1 MARSGK
7 SDTPTSLPAAAIS
20 STHGLR
26 PEDQQTYRE
35 RTPRPLVQTPW
46 PIQPRS
52 QQVPVVRSRQ
62 RVPPRE
68 PARPLAQRSQ
78 PGQTLDL
85 DNAHIAEDA
94 PASPRAHVRT
104 RRPTPVPE
112 PSVGTAD
119 TPSLWWGVHL
129 ACSLEVLNA
138 GNAVA
143 QPAQHRPD
151 MPRRG
156 TRRDQ
161 LRTGGLKRG
170 HSLHRSK
177 PWLEP
182 ARAEPQP
189 VRSASASMGQRPVD
203 DAARVAVIV
212 TTGGRRIFRAGAPR
226 TGRGPPQRCT
236 TRASSLT
243 SRSAVVLLDAGC
255 LTMVAAVS
263 SSMSVL

>member
-151 MPRRG
+151 MPLRG

-170 HSLHRSK
+170 HSLHA
-177 PWLEP
+177 LEAV
-182 ARAEPQP
+182 ARACSGGTAASE
-189 VRSASASMGQRPVD
+189 VRERVDGAAASGRRSGAP
-203 DAARVAVIV
+203 VIV
-212 TTGGRRIFRAGAPR
+212 TTGVRRIFGAGASDR
-226 TGRGPPQRCT
+226 
-236 TRASSLT
+236 
-243 SRSAVVLLDAGC
+243 
-255 LTMVAAVS
+255 
-263 SSMSVL
+263 